1 MKLLSAFATAS
12 LATAALYAREDG
24 DSVTVSTISPESTS
38 TSVMDGSTTDVTIPG
53 TTSSWT
59 LGTDESA
66 TTSVTVEQSTEVW
79 TIGTESIDTTLGT
92 ETTIFTVQSGSQS
105 DSYLTAID
113 TTLTL
118 TSIST
123 CSLLPI

>member
-1 MKLLSAFATAS
+1 MVVHATAPPHSTMKLLSAFATAS

-24 DSVTVSTISPESTS
+24 DSVTVLTISPESTS
-38 TSVMDGSTTDVTIPG
+38 TSVMDGSTTDVTIPA

-66 TTSVTVEQSTEVW
+66 TTDVTVEESTEVW

-92 ETTIFTVQSGSQS
+92 ETITVTVEANSSS
-105 DSYLTAID
+105 DVPATGN
-113 TTLTL
+113 
-118 TSIST
+118 
-123 CSLLPI
+123 